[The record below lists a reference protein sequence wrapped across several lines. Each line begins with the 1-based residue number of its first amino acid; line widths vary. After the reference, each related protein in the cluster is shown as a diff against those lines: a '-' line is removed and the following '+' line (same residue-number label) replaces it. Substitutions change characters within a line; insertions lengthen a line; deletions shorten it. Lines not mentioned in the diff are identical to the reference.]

1 MQINAVK
8 KHIHVVYAM
17 SHMNESF
24 KTNLLNFPSIIN
36 CNTIDLQFEWPE
48 NALISVAQVQIAA
61 SNLDL
66 EEYKN
71 EIIQMFSIIH
81 KSVETMSKR

>member
-1 MQINAVK
+1 
-8 KHIHVVYAM
+8 M

-24 KTNLLNFPSIIN
+24 KTYLLNFPSLIN
-36 CNTIDLQFEWPE
+36 CNTINYLSEWSKDS
-48 NALISVAQVQIAA
+48 LISVAQVQIAA

-71 EIIQMFSIIH
+71 DIIQMFSVKH
-81 KSVETMSKR
+81 KSVKTMSKR

>member
-1 MQINAVK
+1 
-8 KHIHVVYAM
+8 
-17 SHMNESF
+17 MNESF
-24 KTNLLNFPSIIN
+24 KTNLLNFPSLIN
-36 CNTIDLQFEWPE
+36 CNTIAYLSEWPE
-48 NALISVAQVQIAA
+48 DALISVAQVQIAA

-71 EIIQMFSIIH
+71 DIIHLFSIIH